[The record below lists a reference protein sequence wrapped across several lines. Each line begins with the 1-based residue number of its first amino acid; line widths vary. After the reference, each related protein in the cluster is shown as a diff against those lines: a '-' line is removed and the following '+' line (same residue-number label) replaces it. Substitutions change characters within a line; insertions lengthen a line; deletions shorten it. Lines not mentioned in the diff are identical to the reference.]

1 MTFDRDVNKGG
12 FDAFFR
18 DEGIL
23 VDNAIVTA
31 LGILFAIK
39 NVSEQSITM
48 IDQGRA
54 LRLLIC

>member
-1 MTFDRDVNKGG
+1 
-12 FDAFFR
+12 
-18 DEGIL
+18 L